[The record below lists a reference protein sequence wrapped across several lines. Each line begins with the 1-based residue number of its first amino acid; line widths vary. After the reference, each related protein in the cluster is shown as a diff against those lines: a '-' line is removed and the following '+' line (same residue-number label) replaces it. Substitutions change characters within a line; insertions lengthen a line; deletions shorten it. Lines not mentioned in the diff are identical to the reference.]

1 VHIRERLDY
10 ITSLLSQQQQ
20 QQQQQQRPPQPQQL
34 QHAQNALAG
43 RSPAVA
49 SPAIDRTSSV
59 DRVVGHTSP
68 SYFPDFPFMTIQ
80 TKSMMDVLGVDRDLA
95 IRLLNLERADAS
107 RISPLGGGRV
117 SMLPYN
123 RALSALGAFSEK
135 VHIWYPILHPSF
147 SRQYLHIVGGSFP
160 QSADSCLVLLIAAIG
175 SLAEH
180 GSITQA
186 LEHRPDAAYIEVAL
200 CFLPVVL
207 AESNIRSIQ
216 CFVFLAIYHL
226 CLLKP
231 LQAYD
236 YALIASF
243 KTQNVLR
250 SHIYDG
256 DAEQLELVRR
266 AYWAILLIESE
277 LAVQFDLAESG
288 IWKADNDTPLPSGH
302 ETWHFAPTPSPAA
315 DPTSPNSGLSTGS
328 TSDEMLSYFL
338 AEIAMRR
345 MLQRCKSAVSH
356 TSHGQLV
363 YAPIIATELQQQLDE
378 WFGYLPEQL
387 RFDRGAQLER
397 TMSLHPLSLFLQL
410 QYFACRASIF
420 WPAVYQAMETGQAV
434 EWLLPYCKDFFE
446 SYTWFMDSATRASKS
461 CLPNLWTIHL
471 RYVVTNVLMATLCCG
486 GR

>member
-1 VHIRERLDY
+1 
-10 ITSLLSQQQQ
+10 
-20 QQQQQQRPPQPQQL
+20 
-34 QHAQNALAG
+34 
-43 RSPAVA
+43 
-49 SPAIDRTSSV
+49 
-59 DRVVGHTSP
+59 
-68 SYFPDFPFMTIQ
+68 MTIQ
-80 TKSMMDVLGVDRDLA
+80 TKSMMDVLGLHRDLA

-135 VHIWYPILHPSF
+135 VHTWYPILHPSF

-186 LEHRPDAAYIEVAL
+186 LEQRPDAAYIEVAL

-207 AESNIRSIQ
+207 AESNVRSIQ

-243 KTQNVLR
+243 KAQNVLR

-315 DPTSPNSGLSTGS
+315 DPTSPNSGLSAGS

-345 MLQRCKSAVSH
+345 MLQRCRSAVSH

-363 YAPIIATELQQQLDE
+363 YAPIIAAELQQQLDE

-420 WPAVYQAMETGQAV
+420 WPAVYQAMGTGEAL

-446 SYTWFMDSATRASKS
+446 SYTWFMDSATRASKL

-471 RYVVTNVLMATLCCG
+471 RYAQSNVSTTTFCYFAADFLITASLSYQWQP
-486 GR
+486 